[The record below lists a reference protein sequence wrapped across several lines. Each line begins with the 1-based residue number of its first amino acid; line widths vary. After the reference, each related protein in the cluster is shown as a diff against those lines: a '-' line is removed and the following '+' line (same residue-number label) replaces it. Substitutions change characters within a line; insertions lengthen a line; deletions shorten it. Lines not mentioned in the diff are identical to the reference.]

1 MKKVLILAYDFPPYV
16 SVGGL
21 RPYNWYRHFKEFDIE
36 PIVITRQWGNTFGNS
51 LDYVAEGT
59 SDELITESNEFGTVL
74 RTPYHPN
81 LSNRLLLKY
90 GEKRFKFVR
99 KAISGFYEFG
109 QFIFPI
115 GPKAQLYKA
124 AKTYLNTTKVDVI
137 LATGDPFVLFSYASK
152 LSKKFDTPWIADYR
166 DPWSQ
171 SFSAKKGFFQR
182 KFDLFF
188 EKRIVNTALQIN
200 TVDQLFK
207 LKLNQ
212 LFPNKQIEI
221 FPNGYDANEIAKTN
235 SIQQNAEILTFSF
248 IGTIY
253 LWHPIRELLND
264 FLLFSERHP
273 EKDFQIKFYGINNA
287 EEITQLVHSQF
298 KELSPKI
305 KLIAKLPNGEL
316 LEQLAKDNVLLL
328 FNYYQFTGTKIYD
341 YLGLKR
347 KILLCYEKSQ
357 EAEALKDRYYF
368 HSIETDITPQIDII
382 NKTNSGVIVRDS
394 IHLLEILDE
403 LYAEFQE
410 SGQIKC
416 DSIAVENYS
425 RKIQVE
431 KLAELI
437 KGINHSNF

>member
-1 MKKVLILAYDFPPYV
+1 
-16 SVGGL
+16 
-21 RPYNWYRHFKEFDIE
+21 
-36 PIVITRQWGNTFGNS
+36 
-51 LDYVAEGT
+51 
-59 SDELITESNEFGTVL
+59 
-74 RTPYHPN
+74 
-81 LSNRLLLKY
+81 
-90 GEKRFKFVR
+90 
-99 KAISGFYEFG
+99 
-109 QFIFPI
+109 
-115 GPKAQLYKA
+115 
-124 AKTYLNTTKVDVI
+124 
-137 LATGDPFVLFSYASK
+137 
-152 LSKKFDTPWIADYR
+152 
-166 DPWSQ
+166 
-171 SFSAKKGFFQR
+171 
-182 KFDLFF
+182 
-188 EKRIVNTALQIN
+188 
-200 TVDQLFK
+200 
-207 LKLNQ
+207 
-212 LFPNKQIEI
+212 
-221 FPNGYDANEIAKTN
+221 
-235 SIQQNAEILTFSF
+235 
-248 IGTIY
+248 
-253 LWHPIRELLND
+253 
-264 FLLFSERHP
+264 
-273 EKDFQIKFYGINNA
+273 
-287 EEITQLVHSQF
+287 LVHSQF

-416 DSIAVENYS
+416 DSIGVENYS

-437 KGINHSNF
+437 KSI

>member
-21 RPYNWYRHFKEFDIE
+21 RPYNWYRDFKEFDIE
-36 PIVITRQWGNTFGNS
+36 PIVVTRQWGNTYGNS
-51 LDYVAEGT
+51 LDYIAEGN
-59 SDELITESNEFGTVL
+59 SHELITETNEFGIVL
-74 RTPYHPN
+74 RTPYFPN
-81 LSNRLLLKY
+81 LSNRLLLKH
-90 GEKRFKFVR
+90 GEKRFRFVR

-109 QFIFPI
+109 QFLFPI

-124 AKTYLNTTKVDVI
+124 ANEYLKTNKVDVI
-137 LATGDPFVLFSYASK
+137 IATGDPFVLFSYASK
-152 LSKKFDTPWIADYR
+152 LGKKYDTPWIADYR

-188 EKRIVNTALQIN
+188 EKRIVTTAFQLN

-212 LFPNKQIEI
+212 LFPTKRIDI
-221 FPNGYDANEIAKTN
+221 FPNGFDAREMKKVE
-235 SIQQNAEILTFSF
+235 SIPQASDCLTISF
-248 IGTIY
+248 IGTLY
-253 LWHPIRELLND
+253 LWHPIRLLLED
-264 FLLFSERHP
+264 FSLFAQKNP
-273 EKDFQIKFYGINNA
+273 EKKFCLKFYGVNNA
-287 EEITQLVHSQF
+287 SEISELVNTHF
-298 KELSPKI
+298 KHLEGSLELVP
-305 KLIAKLPNGEL
+305 KLPNGEL

-328 FNYYQFTGTKIYD
+328 FNYFQFTGTKIYD

-347 KILLCYEKSQ
+347 KILLCYEHSE
-357 EAEALKDRYYF
+357 EAEILKHQYYF
-368 HSIETDITPQIDII
+368 NSIETDITPQIDII

-394 IHLLEILDE
+394 EHLLEVLEE
-403 LYAEFQE
+403 LFSEFQE
-410 SGQIKC
+410 TGQIVC
-416 DSIAVENYS
+416 DSVGVENYS

-437 KGINHSNF
+437 KSL

>member
-1 MKKVLILAYDFPPYV
+1 MIVKKVLILAYDFPPYV

-36 PIVITRQWGNTFGNS
+36 PIVITRQWGNTYGNS
-51 LDYVAEGT
+51 LDYIAEG
-59 SDELITESNEFGTVL
+59 SSHELITETNEFGTVL

-90 GEKRFKFVR
+90 GEKRFRFIR
-99 KAISGFYEFG
+99 KAISGYYEFG
-109 QFIFPI
+109 QFLFPI

-124 AKTYLNTTKVDVI
+124 AKEYLKTNKVDVI
-137 LATGDPFVLFSYASK
+137 ISTGDPFVLFSYASK
-152 LSKKFDTPWIADYR
+152 LGKQFNTPWIADYR

-188 EKRIVNTALQIN
+188 EKRIVNTAFQIN

-212 LFPNKQIEI
+212 LFPTKRIEI
-221 FPNGYDANEIAKTN
+221 FPNGFDALEMKKVT
-235 SIQQNAEILTFSF
+235 SIPQASDCLTFSF

-253 LWHPIRELLND
+253 LWHPIRVLLED
-264 FLLFSERHP
+264 FSLFAKKYP
-273 EKDFQIKFYGINNA
+273 EKKFCLKFYGVNNP
-287 EEITQLVHSQF
+287 EEIVQLVTTQF
-298 KELSPKI
+298 KELKENVE
-305 KLIAKLPNGEL
+305 LIAKLPNGEL
-316 LEQLAKDNVLLL
+316 LEHLAKDNVLLL

-347 KILLCYEKSQ
+347 KILLCYEHCE
-357 EAEALKDRYYF
+357 EAEFLKQQYYF

-382 NKTNSGVIVRDS
+382 NQTNSGLIVRDS
-394 IHLLEILDE
+394 EHLLTVLEE
-403 LYAEFQE
+403 LYAEFKE
-410 SGQIKC
+410 TGQIAC
-416 DSIAVENYS
+416 NSVGVENYS

-437 KGINHSNF
+437 KSI

>member
-21 RPYNWYRHFKEFDIE
+21 RPFNWLRHFKEFDIE
-36 PIVITRQWGNTFGNS
+36 PVVITRQWGNTFGNH
-51 LDYVAEGT
+51 LDYIAEG
-59 SDELITESNEFGTVL
+59 SSNQLITELTEFGTVL

-90 GEKRFKFVR
+90 GEKRFKFLR
-99 KAISGFYEFG
+99 KAITGFYELG
-109 QFIFPI
+109 QFFFPI

-124 AKTYLNTTKVDVI
+124 ANAYLKNHQVDVI

-152 LSKKFDTPWIADYR
+152 LSKRYSTPWIADYR

-171 SFSAKKGFFQR
+171 SFSAKKGLVQR

-188 EKRIVNTALQIN
+188 EKRIVKTAIQIN

-207 LKLNQ
+207 LKLAL
-212 LFPNKQIEI
+212 LFPQQRIEI
-221 FPNGYDANEIAKTN
+221 FPNGYDAMEMEKIKNVEQENTC
-235 SIQQNAEILTFSF
+235 LTFSF

-253 LWHPIRELLND
+253 LWHPIRQLLSD
-264 FLLFSERHP
+264 FSNFTQLHP
-273 EKDFQIKFYGINNA
+273 ETEFRLKFYGINNA
-287 EEITQLVHSQF
+287 EEIMELVHSSF
-298 KELSPKI
+298 HDLKEKVTIIS
-305 KLIAKLPNGEL
+305 KLPNGEL

-347 KILLCYEKSQ
+347 KILLCYENSE
-357 EAEALKDRYYF
+357 EAEQLKQQFYF
-368 HSIETDITPQIDII
+368 HSIETQITPQLDII
-382 NKTNSGVIVRDS
+382 NQTNSGVVVRDS
-394 IHLLEILDE
+394 EHILEVLED
-403 LYAEFQE
+403 LFTEFQTN
-410 SGQIKC
+410 GQIAC
-416 DSIAVENYS
+416 NSVGVETYS

-437 KGINHSNF
+437 KSL